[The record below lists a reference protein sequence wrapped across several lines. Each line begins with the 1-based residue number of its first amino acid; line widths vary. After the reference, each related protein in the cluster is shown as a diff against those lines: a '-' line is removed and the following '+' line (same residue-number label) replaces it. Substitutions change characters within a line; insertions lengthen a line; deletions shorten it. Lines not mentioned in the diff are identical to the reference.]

1 MDFLIDQKQA
11 ARILGLSVRT
21 LERHRIA
28 GTGPRFAR
36 LGRLIR
42 YRQNDLIEWVDGS
55 LRTSTSQLGTPA
67 AGSASSGTPR
77 NGGKNV
83 KR

>member
-1 MDFLIDQKQA
+1 MNFLIDQKQA

-42 YRQNDLIEWVDGS
+42 YRQNDLIEWVDS
-55 LRTSTSQLGTPA
+55 KLRDSTSELSRRDRQS
-67 AGSASSGTPR
+67 SAS
-77 NGGKNV
+77 
-83 KR
+83 

>member
-1 MDFLIDQKQA
+1 MNFLIDQKQA
-11 ARILGLSVRT
+11 AQILGLSVRT

-42 YRQNDLIEWVDGS
+42 YRQNDLIEWVDS
-55 LRTSTSQLGTPA
+55 KLRNSTSELSRRDRQS
-67 AGSASSGTPR
+67 SAS
-77 NGGKNV
+77 
-83 KR
+83 

>member
-1 MDFLIDQKQA
+1 MDFLINQKQA

-42 YRQNDLIEWVDGS
+42 YRQNDLTEWVDS
-55 LRTSTSQLGTPA
+55 KLQNSTSELSKHDYQTG
-67 AGSASSGTPR
+67 AS
-77 NGGKNV
+77 
-83 KR
+83 

>member
-1 MDFLIDQKQA
+1 MDSLIDQKQA

-42 YRQNDLIEWVDGS
+42 YRQNDLIEWVDS
-55 LRTSTSQLGTPA
+55 KLRNSTSELSKHDYH
-67 AGSASSGTPR
+67 SAS
-77 NGGKNV
+77 
-83 KR
+83 

>member
-1 MDFLIDQKQA
+1 MNFLIDQKQA

-42 YRQNDLIEWVDGS
+42 YRQNDLIEWVDS
-55 LRTSTSQLGTPA
+55 KLRNSTSELSKHDYH
-67 AGSASSGTPR
+67 SAS
-77 NGGKNV
+77 
-83 KR
+83 